1 MVSKSGLVVIR
12 KLLPLMLTAAL
23 SVSPVPATKVYV
35 KVSPTLTSVLD
46 KVPMVEL
53 ADTFSARD
61 VALKMISDGAVF
73 GTKGMAET
81 EELEVPGPALF
92 TARI

>member
-1 MVSKSGLVVIR
+1 MRNLS
-12 KLLPLMLTAAL
+12 PLMLNAAL

-46 KVPMVEL
+46 KVPMVKL
-53 ADTFSARD
+53 ASTFSARD
-61 VALKMISDGAVF
+61 VALKLISDGAVS

-81 EELEVPGPALF
+81 EELEGPEPALF